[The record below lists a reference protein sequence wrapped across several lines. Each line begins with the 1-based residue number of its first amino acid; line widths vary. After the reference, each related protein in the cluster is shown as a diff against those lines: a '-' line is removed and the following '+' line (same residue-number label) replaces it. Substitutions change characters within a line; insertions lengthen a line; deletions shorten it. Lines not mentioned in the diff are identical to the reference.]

1 MNRADTP
8 GSRLFLHL
16 DGQPVEVHFVS
27 HPRARFYDAV
37 ITEPAEVPVL
47 SR

>member
-1 MNRADTP
+1 MALAVD
-8 GSRLFLHL
+8 
-16 DGQPVEVHFVS
+16 EVVS
-27 HPRARFYDAV
+27 ESEGVLAGHPRARFYDAV